1 MYKSVGM
8 QNTRVVDISLCHEY
22 FNGSTCGLKV
32 IPSHK
37 TAEILKNEHSQ
48 CHIYD
53 GKVKLIAPLDAFKRE
68 SVLFFY
74 VKASI
79 AEVWNVTCFNGV
91 AYDEFPVAVVAE
103 NGTVDFVGRD
113 KQSYPDL
120 NRMFGV
126 IFGLELHLGPS
137 RNIEYT
143 VTVPTKKVR
152 WGYCFSGSYAERN
165 LQINDSLKGEDP
177 VRFDCVEKTSRFS
190 LYVSRREIPIVSGA
204 PARFQLLDSATS
216 KVLIKKLPNANA
228 KSFVKARLDDG
239 TRAIVAE
246 CFVDP

>member
-8 QNTRVVDISLCHEY
+8 QNTRIVDISLCHEY
-22 FNGSTCGLKV
+22 FNGSSCGFKI
-32 IPSHK
+32 IPSKK
-37 TAEILKNEHSQ
+37 TAEILKKEQSQ

-53 GKVKLIAPLDAFKRE
+53 GKVKLIAPASAFKLE
-68 SVLFFY
+68 STLFFY

-79 AEVWNVTCFNGV
+79 ADVWNVTCFNGI
-91 AYDEFPVAVVAE
+91 AYDEFPVAVVSE
-103 NGTVDFVGRD
+103 NGIVDFVGRD
-113 KQSYPDL
+113 KLAYPDL

-143 VTVPTKKVR
+143 VTVPTRKLR

-165 LQINDSLKGEDP
+165 LQINDSLKVDDP
-177 VRFDCVEKTSRFS
+177 VLFDCVEKNSHFS
-190 LYVSRREIPIVSGA
+190 LYVSRCEIPIVSGA
-204 PARFQLLDSATS
+204 PPRFQLLDSSTS

-228 KSFVKARLDDG
+228 KSFIKARLDDG
-239 TRAIVAE
+239 TRTIVAE